1 MSARNIMR
9 LYQQAT
15 PEDHAAGLA
24 WYMKANAACER
35 ISKREGLP
43 VYIVAGVVA
52 ALSPNNRWERNL
64 VDAENLIHAYVIGAP
79 EDSVNPCTYKAMR
92 AKAWRILEELPED
105 ASGVATI
112 LNGQKIKSF
121 FSNIMGLDDLTID
134 GHARNI
140 YYNERINLTDNRTNI
155 GVKEYRFLQDE
166 YRKAAKKLGV
176 AAHVLQAVTWTT
188 WRRIHAI
195 G

>member
-1 MSARNIMR
+1 MTYRNIIR

-35 ISKREGLP
+35 ISRREGLP

-92 AKAWRILEELPED
+92 AKAWRILEELPND
-105 ASGVATI
+105 SAGVMQI

-121 FSNIMGLDDLTID
+121 FSNIMGLEDITID

-155 GVKEYRFLQDE
+155 GVKEYRFLQSE
-166 YRKAAKKLGV
+166 YRKAAKRLDV
-176 AAHVLQAVTWTT
+176 AAHIVQAVTWTA
-188 WRRIHAI
+188 WRRLHNI
-195 G
+195 